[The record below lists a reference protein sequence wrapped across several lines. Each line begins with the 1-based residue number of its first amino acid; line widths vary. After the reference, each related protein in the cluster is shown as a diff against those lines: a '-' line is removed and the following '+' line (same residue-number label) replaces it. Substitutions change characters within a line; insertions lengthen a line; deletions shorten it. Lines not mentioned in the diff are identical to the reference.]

1 MLTEDRSPRTATI
14 DRLSTLALLEVM
26 NDEDASVP
34 GAVRRALPAI
44 AQAVDTIVEH
54 LRQGGRLLYVGAGT
68 SGRLGVLDAVECVP
82 TFNTDPETVQGIIA
96 GGPLALTHAAE
107 GAEDDRAAGYAE
119 MVARNVSGRDVVVGI
134 AASGRTPYV
143 IGALEAANAAGA
155 ATVAISCNEPAP
167 MLDLAGIPIAVLVG
181 PEILSGSTRLK
192 AGTAQKLILNMLST
206 ATMIRLGKVY
216 QNLMV
221 DMRAT
226 NQKLMQRARRIV
238 AEIAGVSSEEAGE
251 LLTHAGG
258 EIKTAIVMALLGVS
272 PDDARAQI
280 DAAGGVLRTVIG
292 DRDPPRG

>member
-1 MLTEDRSPRTATI
+1 MLTEKRSPRTANI
-14 DRLSTLALLEVM
+14 DRLSTLAVLEVM
-26 NDEDASVP
+26 NDEDATVP
-34 GAVRRALPAI
+34 GAVRRVLPAI
-44 AQAVDTIVEH
+44 AQAVDALVEH

-119 MVARNVSGRDVVVGI
+119 MVARNVSERDVVVGI

-167 MLDLAGIPIAVLVG
+167 MLDIAGIPIAVLVG
-181 PEILSGSTRLK
+181 PEIITGSTRLK
-192 AGTAQKLILNMLST
+192 SGTAQKLILNMLST
-206 ATMIRLGKVY
+206 ASMIRLGKVY

-221 DMRAT
+221 DMRVT
-226 NQKLMQRARRIV
+226 NQKLMQRAQRIV
-238 AEIAGVSSEEAGE
+238 AEITGVSSEEADR
-251 LLTHAGG
+251 LLEQTGH
-258 EIKTAIVMALLGVS
+258 EVKTAIVVALLGVS
-272 PDDARAQI
+272 PETARTRIA
-280 DAAGGVLRTVIG
+280 AAGGVLREALE
-292 DRDPPRG
+292 DRE